1 MASRSIGS
9 KYKKDGAQIIFFDND
24 TQNVIDMEENVSKCT
39 SIHVDDETPYL
50 GYADGEAYMN
60 SYLIIDPETQD
71 YDPDAYNFYAD
82 LTYNTLKPG
91 EEELICNGITQDIYD
106 RFLIPWITENKDND
120 KIAVFDWDRTISIVE
135 GLMIP
140 SNFPFNGIDEQNFA
154 REMATYVLGKKDRMD
169 FLTNM
174 FKMLHDNDVKICILT
189 NNSAA
194 KITNG
199 AQRDCF
205 LKMIKLIDPDFED
218 DNLLCSHRRPSKSW
232 VFNEEMDNLKGN
244 LKKKKI
250 LGGKKKTRRRRR
262 RHKKQKTRKN

>member
-1 MASRSIGS
+1 
-9 KYKKDGAQIIFFDND
+9 
-24 TQNVIDMEENVSKCT
+24 MEENVPNCK
-39 SIHVDDETPYL
+39 SIHVDDEIPYS

-71 YDPDAYNFYAD
+71 YDPDTYNFYAD

-91 EEELICNGITQDIYD
+91 EQELICNGITQDIYD
-106 RFLIPWITENKDND
+106 GLLIPWITENKDND

-140 SNFPFNGIDEQNFA
+140 SNFPFNGIDETNFA
-154 REMATYVLGKKDRMD
+154 REMATYVLGRKERMD
-169 FLTNM
+169 FLKKM
-174 FKMLHDNDVKICILT
+174 FEMLHNNDVKICILT

-194 KITNG
+194 KTTNV
-199 AQRDCF
+199 AQRNCF

-218 DNLLCSHRRPSKSW
+218 ENLLCSHRRPSKSL
-232 VFNEEMDNLKGN
+232 VFNEEKDNLKGN

-250 LGGKKKTRRRRR
+250 LGGKKKTRQRRR